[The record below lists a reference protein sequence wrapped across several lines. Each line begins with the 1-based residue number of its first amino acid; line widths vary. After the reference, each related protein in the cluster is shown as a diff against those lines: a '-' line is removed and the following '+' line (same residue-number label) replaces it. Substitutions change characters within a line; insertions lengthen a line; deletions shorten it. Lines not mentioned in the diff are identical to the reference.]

1 MTVQEALKKS
11 GIPVALSGASIDAAE
26 DLLARGEKVAYA
38 VVADCTVTG
47 QGKASGALVV
57 TSHRVLFV
65 CENHSTSLLL
75 RDCVG
80 VGDITGKMPSK
91 MSLTSESTEISIEL
105 TDRKCLT
112 ALQATILSVIADYP
126 NHSPIDFPADKK

>member
-1 MTVQEALKKS
+1 MTVREAIKRS
-11 GIPVALSGASIDAAE
+11 GIPIALSEASIDAAE
-26 DLLARGEKVAYA
+26 DLIARGEKVAYA
-38 VVADCTVTG
+38 VIADCTVTD

-65 CENHSTSLLL
+65 SENHSTSLLL

-80 VGDITGKMPSK
+80 VGDITGKAPSK
-91 MSLTSESTEISIEL
+91 MFLTSEGTEISIEL

-112 ALQATILSVIADYP
+112 ALQAAVLSAVADYP
-126 NHSPIDFPADKK
+126 NHAPIDFPADKE